1 MLEETLLHKG
11 SAEEWNSV
19 MINEHLPGK
28 PLQHN
33 SIWENWVYIGEM
45 HAWRVRWR
53 VEVTTMHASHLST
66 CRIHSHIPLPRTRQ
80 RLHTSYILDTYIQDE
95 LPQRPREQTDLKSSS
110 RLGKDG
116 EW

>member
-33 SIWENWVYIGEM
+33 LIFSILGLYRST
-45 HAWRVRWR
+45 HAWQVRWR
-53 VEVTTMHASHLST
+53 VEVTTMPVTSLVVYF
-66 CRIHSHIPLPRTRQ
+66 IHYIQDKGSYCI
-80 RLHTSYILDTYIQDE
+80 HTYILDIYIQDE
-95 LPQRPREQTDLKSSS
+95 FPKRPREQTNLKSPS